1 MLMSRQIAIASIML
15 SAALAG
21 SASAQA
27 KPPAGKACEVDE
39 GRPSDVAKAYLA
51 IAQAVGNQNPKP
63 GEVPKALA
71 GAVKGL
77 ANGND
82 NPVGRAYEMGKALVL
97 WSVQPD
103 IPLTTK
109 RGTLGFEKNPDGMI
123 DLPVA
128 IDSAFTIVEKAMP
141 ECKADIKLWRSQK
154 VWINLIN
161 GALGELN
168 ADQLD
173 SAEVHANRSLV
184 LNHDS
189 PYAFMVLGQVA
200 SRRNPPKTEEAIR
213 LYQKTIDL
221 SGTDSTYNDV
231 KRSTL
236 VNLANLAAN
245 AAEEEKDPAAKA
257 KLVAQARTSYQAII
271 AMSPAG
277 HPYAESASS
286 GLDRLDIAA
295 GDTAA
300 VRARY
305 APMCN
310 NSSAFTFNQLLQ
322 GGTRASQVKDTPCAI
337 KLFEGAYEKNPY
349 HRDALRNLAIMYVQ
363 GKEFDKAIPLYKR
376 LLEIDPNGDNGHIG
390 VFVYGGIGQ
399 RWAEA
404 NKAIVARFN
413 ASKAT
418 ETALRKTL
426 TDSATITADS
436 NRFYIAIAV
445 DLNTQQDSQFV
456 KVNFTEFTNVGDKV
470 TLGGSI
476 MNNSAAPKTFPMSV
490 EFLDKTGKVVA
501 TQQASVG
508 PVAPQSSGRFTVTAT
523 APGIV
528 AFKYAKLN

>member
-1 MLMSRQIAIASIML
+1 MLMSRQIAIASIMRR
-15 SAALAG
+15 AALAG
-21 SASAQA
+21 SAAAQP

-236 VNLANLAAN
+236 VNLAN
-245 AAEEEKDPAAKA
+245 
-257 KLVAQARTSYQAII
+257 
-271 AMSPAG
+271 
-277 HPYAESASS
+277 
-286 GLDRLDIAA
+286 
-295 GDTAA
+295 
-300 VRARY
+300 
-305 APMCN
+305 
-310 NSSAFTFNQLLQ
+310 
-322 GGTRASQVKDTPCAI
+322 
-337 KLFEGAYEKNPY
+337 
-349 HRDALRNLAIMYVQ
+349 
-363 GKEFDKAIPLYKR
+363 
-376 LLEIDPNGDNGHIG
+376 
-390 VFVYGGIGQ
+390 
-399 RWAEA
+399 
-404 NKAIVARFN
+404 
-413 ASKAT
+413 
-418 ETALRKTL
+418 
-426 TDSATITADS
+426 
-436 NRFYIAIAV
+436 
-445 DLNTQQDSQFV
+445 
-456 KVNFTEFTNVGDKV
+456 
-470 TLGGSI
+470 
-476 MNNSAAPKTFPMSV
+476 
-490 EFLDKTGKVVA
+490 
-501 TQQASVG
+501 
-508 PVAPQSSGRFTVTAT
+508 
-523 APGIV
+523 
-528 AFKYAKLN
+528 